1 MIAELIKRV
10 CVWGGEELKMHNVI
24 NTREIFPLG
33 GVAIAR
39 KLRGVD

>member
-10 CVWGGEELKMHNVI
+10 CVGGEELKMHNVI